1 VKPSLGDFFAAHIEW
16 LGVRSSLIP
25 AERRTFAR
33 WVVRAHPELAKPYLS
48 QPAEFRL
55 ICQEVHRGGK
65 APVPNGVGEKT
76 LHRHAEALMRR
87 YLSLPEAGRGR
98 FREFLN
104 DVLKQCPTERSL
116 KRFLQTEVPS

>member
-1 VKPSLGDFFAAHIEW
+1 VKPSLADFFAAHIEW
-16 LGVRSSLIP
+16 LGARLNLVP

-55 ICQEVHRGGK
+55 VCREVHRGGK
-65 APVPNGVGEKT
+65 ASVPNGVGEKT
-76 LHRHAEALMRR
+76 LRRYAEALMRR
-87 YLSLPEAGRGR
+87 YLSLPEAERGR

-116 KRFLQTEVPS
+116 KRFLQPDLPS